1 METVLKAIADWIK
14 GILTAGIMSNLSGLF
29 DAVNEQVGDIA
40 QQVGTR
46 PSAFEPRVFAMIE
59 SLSRNVVLPI
69 AGIILTFIACYE
81 LIEMITQHNNMAQF
95 EPALIMRWIF
105 KTAVSVWFI
114 SNTFDIV
121 MAVFD
126 LTQKVVSDSSG
137 IIAGNTRVNEIGLS
151 MLEASLMQMDVGPL
165 FGLFLQS
172 FFIGITM
179 RILSIVIFVIVYG
192 RIIEIYCMVSLAP
205 IPMAT
210 WGNHEQSHM
219 GQNYLKCLFALGFQ
233 GFLILICVAIYA
245 VLMLKEG
252 FYHRP
257 LTVIRPIDI
266 ENFLKGMRRDG
277 RSDSYIS
284 KARGMLYQIFQK
296 AEANDLVRRNPV
308 RLAEK
313 MRATGTAKR
322 KEAFT
327 TAEVAHLMKV
337 LPDDRMGLSIRLLLG
352 TGMRMQELLALEP
365 QFIEEDGSVIHIR
378 QAVKVVKGT
387 VSIGSPKSKDSIRD
401 IPVPLNVRSC
411 AIKLRDTTDQFIW
424 ESPKTGLPCNP
435 THFRDVFRKSLEE
448 AGDVRLLTPHSC
460 RHTYVS
466 QMQALGV
473 DIQTIQSIVGHADTE
488 MTEHYLHVQES
499 IRQSAIQLFS
509 EAFSA

>member
-1 METVLKAIADWIK
+1 MDSILQSIEDWFR
-14 GILTAGIMSNLSGLF
+14 GLLVSGIMDNLSNTF
-29 DAVNEQVGDIA
+29 ESVNNQVGQIA
-40 QQVGTR
+40 TEVGQT
-46 PSAFEPRVFAMIE
+46 PANFSPAVYNMIRT
-59 SLSRNVVLPI
+59 LSENVIMPI
-69 AGIILTFIACYE
+69 AGLILTFIACYE

-192 RIIEIYCMVSLAP
+192 RMIEIYCMVSLAP

-245 VLMLKEG
+245 VL
-252 FYHRP
+252 
-257 LTVIRPIDI
+257 
-266 ENFLKGMRRDG
+266 
-277 RSDSYIS
+277 
-284 KARGMLYQIFQK
+284 
-296 AEANDLVRRNPV
+296 
-308 RLAEK
+308 
-313 MRATGTAKR
+313 
-322 KEAFT
+322 
-327 TAEVAHLMKV
+327 
-337 LPDDRMGLSIRLLLG
+337 
-352 TGMRMQELLALEP
+352 
-365 QFIEEDGSVIHIR
+365 
-378 QAVKVVKGT
+378 
-387 VSIGSPKSKDSIRD
+387 
-401 IPVPLNVRSC
+401 
-411 AIKLRDTTDQFIW
+411 
-424 ESPKTGLPCNP
+424 
-435 THFRDVFRKSLEE
+435 
-448 AGDVRLLTPHSC
+448 
-460 RHTYVS
+460 
-466 QMQALGV
+466 
-473 DIQTIQSIVGHADTE
+473 IQSVAISGDAINSIWGIVGYTV
-488 MTEHYLHVQES
+488 LLCFS
-499 IRQSAIQLFS
+499 LFKTS
-509 EAFSA
+509 SVTKSVLGAH